1 MDIGAVTIDDFAGR
15 VGEVFT
21 VDLDDA
27 GSLELTLTEVE
38 ATPAGGAPEGRRT
51 PFSLIL
57 HGPLEPVLNQRIQSF
72 THPELGAAEI
82 FVVPLGPDGD
92 AMRYQIVIS

>member
-1 MDIGAVTIDDFAGR
+1 VDIGAVTIDDFAGR

-21 VDLDDA
+21 VDLHGA
-27 GSLELTLTEVE
+27 GSLELTLAEVE
-38 ATPAGGAPEGRRT
+38 TTPAAAALEGHRI

-57 HGPLEPVLNQRIQSF
+57 HGPLEPVLNQGIQSF
-72 THPELGAAEI
+72 THPELGAAGI
-82 FVVPLGPDGD
+82 FVVPLGPEGG